1 MTIFLLY
8 SALFILLA
16 YFETRQLRN
25 KEDYFV
31 AGRKASSIQTGFS
44 IIASCVGASA
54 TIGMT
59 GLAFSVGLPAIWWLL
74 SGAIGLCVLRVFLLK
89 RIRHQPHLTMLE
101 IVNSRLGAQATKL
114 CAAVIVIAWIS
125 ILAAQFS
132 AMGAIVA
139 QMSDLSTGTAL
150 FIGSAVILLY
160 TLLGGLAAVMK
171 SDVIQLSVMMV
182 GLSILLFSLIFL
194 DAHPLNAL
202 NFELLN
208 SQFTLSDWSRF
219 TLLIGGSYVVCPM
232 LFTRF
237 MSTRSDQCAQKGALI
252 AIVGLVLIALI
263 IVLIGIEARHF
274 LDPSTP
280 SDQVLAAVA
289 DKLPFGAGTLLSLVL
304 ISAILSS
311 ADSCLITAATVVSN
325 DLLNRP
331 SITLSRTVMIVLSA
345 FGLYLAS
352 SGKAV
357 LDLLLMANNIYVCAV
372 VAPVFCALCSNTP
385 LRRPIILITLA
396 TSSILAL
403 IGEWQQTVE
412 FSYIAF
418 SISVCGSFLA
428 RQIAHQTHIND
439 CFKLESNHS
448 RIVLDE

>member
-89 RIRHQPHLTMLE
+89 RIRHQAHLTMLE

-150 FIGSAVILLY
+150 R
-160 TLLGGLAAVMK
+160 
-171 SDVIQLSVMMV
+171 
-182 GLSILLFSLIFL
+182 
-194 DAHPLNAL
+194 
-202 NFELLN
+202 
-208 SQFTLSDWSRF
+208 SR
-219 TLLIGGSYVVCPM
+219 
-232 LFTRF
+232 
-237 MSTRSDQCAQKGALI
+237 
-252 AIVGLVLIALI
+252 VLR
-263 IVLIGIEARHF
+263 V
-274 LDPSTP
+274 
-280 SDQVLAAVA
+280 
-289 DKLPFGAGTLLSLVL
+289 
-304 ISAILSS
+304 
-311 ADSCLITAATVVSN
+311 
-325 DLLNRP
+325 
-331 SITLSRTVMIVLSA
+331 
-345 FGLYLAS
+345 
-352 SGKAV
+352 
-357 LDLLLMANNIYVCAV
+357 
-372 VAPVFCALCSNTP
+372 
-385 LRRPIILITLA
+385 
-396 TSSILAL
+396 
-403 IGEWQQTVE
+403 
-412 FSYIAF
+412 
-418 SISVCGSFLA
+418 
-428 RQIAHQTHIND
+428 
-439 CFKLESNHS
+439 
-448 RIVLDE
+448 